1 MLEIVSEFGDSLT
14 ADQYKKI
21 ESSMGP
27 DLFRLLESVLDS
39 SDEESA
45 RRNVSTFIENAMKQK
60 LKLLALRR
68 HLSSNQRDMLLQ
80 IWEKNEK

>member
-1 MLEIVSEFGDSLT
+1 MLEIVSKLGDSLT
-14 ADQYKKI
+14 ADQYRKI

-27 DLFRLLESVLDS
+27 DLFRLLENVLDS
-39 SDEESA
+39 TDEVSA
-45 RRNVSTFIENAMKQK
+45 KNNVATFIGSAMKQK

-68 HLSSNQRDMLLQ
+68 HLSQDQRDMLLQ

>member
-1 MLEIVSEFGDSLT
+1 VLEIVSKLGDSLT
-14 ADQYKKI
+14 ADQYRKI

-27 DLFRLLESVLDS
+27 DLFRLLENVLDS
-39 SDEESA
+39 TDEVSA
-45 RRNVSTFIENAMKQK
+45 KNNVATFIGSAMKQK

-68 HLSSNQRDMLLQ
+68 HLSQDQRDMLLQ